1 LLLLLLWPLDGAI
14 CRVLEPHH
22 SFRLLPIARLFFFL
36 LFFFVFLL
44 HVVVVGQLLLLR
56 AAGNITVLLKL
67 LLLLLLQ
74 VVVIVL
80 LRWLLLVLLCLE
92 GIVGLLGVVFDS
104 LIAINADVLAHCEG
118 LSGALLLLLGL
129 LFRTLLLVEGDERI
143 VIGGGK

>member
-56 AAGNITVLLKL
+56 AAGNITVLLK